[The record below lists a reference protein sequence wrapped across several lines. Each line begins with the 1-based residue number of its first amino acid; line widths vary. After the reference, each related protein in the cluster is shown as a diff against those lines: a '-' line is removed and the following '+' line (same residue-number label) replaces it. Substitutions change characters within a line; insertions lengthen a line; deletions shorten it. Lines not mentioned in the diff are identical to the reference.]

1 VARPQAR
8 YACQQCGV
16 IHAKWTGRCEGC
28 GAWNSLIEE
37 LPRESVPKGLA
48 TSRSDRQGGRALG
61 FVGLTGPSM
70 LPPRRRTGIAE
81 FDRVCGGGFVAG
93 SALLV
98 GGDPGI
104 GKSTLLLQAAAAIA
118 SYRADSALHAATAAY
133 ITGEEAIDQV
143 RLRAERLG
151 VAASPV
157 LLAAASNVRDII
169 ASLDRDEA
177 PDLVVVDS
185 IQTMYLDT
193 LDSAPGT
200 VSQVRGAAQE
210 LIRLAKRRGFVLVL
224 VGHVTKEGVSAGP
237 RVLEHMVDTVLYF
250 EGERGHQFRIL
261 RAVKNRFGA
270 TDEIGVFEMSDR
282 GLVEVPNPSA
292 LFLAGR
298 AASGANADE
307 DGPEGSGAEHLSGSA
322 VFAGMEGTRPVLVEV
337 QALVAPA
344 VLGTPR
350 RAVVGWDG
358 TRLAMITAVL
368 DTRCGLSVGTN
379 DIYLNIAGGL
389 RIIEPAAD
397 LAVAAALV
405 SALTETP
412 MSANTVVF
420 GEIALSGDVRPVGH
434 TEARL
439 KEAAKLGFSEAWMPV
454 RRSKTAARSRGAEAG
469 LATVAIRHLSELV
482 TQLSPRRAPRARGLR
497 EVAP

>member
-1 VARPQAR
+1 MAKTQTR
-8 YACQQCGV
+8 YACQQCG
-16 IHAKWTGRCEGC
+16 ALAPKWAGRCEAC
-28 GAWNSLIEE
+28 GAWNSMVEE
-37 LPRESVPKGLA
+37 LPRATPPKGLGPA
-48 TSRSDRQGGRALG
+48 AGRRGARLDFVALRG
-61 FVGLTGPSM
+61 ETAG
-70 LPPRRRTGIAE
+70 PPRLLTGIAE
-81 FDRVCGGGFVAG
+81 LDRVCGGGLVPG
-93 SALLV
+93 STILI

-104 GKSTLLLQAAAAIA
+104 GKSTLVLQAAA
-118 SYRADSALHAATAAY
+118 LLAAGGSEAAY

-151 VAASPV
+151 VADTSVRLAS
-157 LLAAASNVRDII
+157 AASVRDII
-169 ASLDRDEA
+169 AALDDKKA
-177 PDLVVVDS
+177 PDLVVIDS

-210 LIRLAKRRGFVLVL
+210 LIGLAKRRGLIVVL
-224 VGHVTKEGVSAGP
+224 VGHVTKEGLIAGP

-292 LFLAGR
+292 LFLADRSDAGGGDEV
-298 AASGANADE
+298 GARTA
-307 DGPEGSGAEHLSGSA
+307 GAA
-322 VFAGMEGTRPVLVEV
+322 VFAGIEGTRPVLVEI
-337 QALVAPA
+337 QALVAPSL
-344 VLGTPR
+344 LGTPR
-350 RAVVGWDG
+350 RAVVGWDA

-368 DTRCGLSVGTN
+368 DARCGLSVGAN

-389 RIIEPAAD
+389 RIVEPAAD

-412 MSANTVVF
+412 VPADTVVF
-420 GEIALSGDVRPVGH
+420 GEIGLSGRVRPVAH
-434 TEARL
+434 AEARL
-439 KEAAKLGFSEAWMPV
+439 KEAAKLGF
-454 RRSKTAARSRGAEAG
+454 TAAWVPLRLGGRGARLARTGEG
-469 LATVAIRHLSELV
+469 SATVAIGHLSELV
-482 TQLSPRRAPRARGLR
+482 ARLPAAPRRRVQPAGSRRFAAAP
-497 EVAP
+497 

>member
-1 VARPQAR
+1 
-8 YACQQCGV
+8 
-16 IHAKWTGRCEGC
+16 
-28 GAWNSLIEE
+28 
-37 LPRESVPKGLA
+37 VP
-48 TSRSDRQGGRALG
+48 
-61 FVGLTGPSM
+61 
-70 LPPRRRTGIAE
+70 
-81 FDRVCGGGFVAG
+81 G
-93 SALLV
+93 SAILV

-118 SYRADSALHAATAAY
+118 ARSAAAY

-151 VAASPV
+151 VANSPV
-157 LLAAASNVRDII
+157 LLAAASSVRDIV
-169 ASLDRDEA
+169 ASLDRDDA
-177 PDLVVVDS
+177 PELVVVDS

-193 LDSAPGT
+193 MDSAPGT
-200 VSQVRGAAQE
+200 VSQVRGAAQG
-210 LIRLAKRRGFVLVL
+210 LIRIAKRRGVVLVL
-224 VGHVTKEGVSAGP
+224 VGHVTKEGVIAGP

-298 AASGANADE
+298 ALHDSDADE
-307 DGPEGSGAEHLSGSA
+307 IEPVPSSAGQLSGSA

-337 QALVAPA
+337 QALIAPT

-368 DTRCGLSVGTN
+368 DARCGLAVGAN
-379 DIYLNIAGGL
+379 DIYLNVAGGL
-389 RIIEPAAD
+389 RIVEPAAD

-405 SALTETP
+405 SALSEAP
-412 MSANTVVF
+412 VPSDIVVF

-439 KEAAKLGFSEAWMPV
+439 KEAAKLGFAGAWMPV
-454 RRSKTAARSRGAEAG
+454 VRGRRRDVGNAAG
-469 LATVAIRHLSELV
+469 LAAVPTSHLNELV
-482 TQLSPRRAPRARGLR
+482 TRLSPRHRSRRRGLI
-497 EVAP
+497 EAAQ